1 VEKEKKKKRVYIP
14 YYLSLFTRMCLTVCV
29 VLISCFCIFPKFSSR
44 GLRIRAVVVYMLL
57 LKSCGFPFILNPVFF
72 FCFFFGLNAQVTAS
86 SFDAQDALTSDPARL
101 VVRGM
106 MSWESYCSYRLHTHT
121 QYIVYILCVCS
132 LVVVV
137 VVVVLV

>member
-1 VEKEKKKKRVYIP
+1 MEKEKKKKRVYIP

-72 FCFFFGLNAQVTAS
+72 LFLFRFERAGNRIVIRCAGRL
-86 SFDAQDALTSDPARL
+86 DLRPGPARRSRYDEL
-101 VVRGM
+101 G
-106 MSWESYCSYRLHTHT
+106 ELLQLPTTHTHT
-121 QYIVYILCVCS
+121 HS
-132 LVVVV
+132 T
-137 VVVVLV
+137 